1 MQPSLVLWAAA
12 ESRVPPKPST
22 SGSAPGGAP
31 HKPYT
36 VPPGYKAPTLGEQF
50 RYVSCARGTVLRG
63 HYCCFLSQPATAAAL
78 PARLPPTSHMLH
90 PAALPHTL
98 KAPWCVPLLQAALR
112 HPYSRYGYVAAVAM
126 GLLGW
131 AVASGEK
138 KPGRQLDGGGTVE
151 SSSSKS

>member
-22 SGSAPGGAP
+22 SGSAPGGAA

-50 RYVSCARGTVLRG
+50 RY
-63 HYCCFLSQPATAAAL
+63 
-78 PARLPPTSHMLH
+78 
-90 PAALPHTL
+90 
-98 KAPWCVPLLQAALR
+98 AALR

-151 SSSSKS
+151 SSSSKT